1 MEPANVHVLGWQL
14 ACSKLMA
21 KCQAGYPIVSSIDR
35 MDRRAFQKR
44 VPGGRHRGVARAGRC
59 IEMERVLMI
68 ELIAR
73 ADVFTEN
80 MDEP

>member
-44 VPGGRHRGVARAGRC
+44 VPGGRHRGVARTGRC
-59 IEMERVLMI
+59 MERGLMM
-68 ELIAR
+68 EPIAR